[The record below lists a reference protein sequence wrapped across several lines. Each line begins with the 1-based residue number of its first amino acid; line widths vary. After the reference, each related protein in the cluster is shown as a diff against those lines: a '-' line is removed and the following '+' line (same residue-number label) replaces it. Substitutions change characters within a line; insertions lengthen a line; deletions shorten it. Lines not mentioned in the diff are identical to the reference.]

1 MSEQKIVT
9 ASLEGMR
16 ILVDE
21 KQCELQEY
29 DFVVNEWRAKDAALW
44 PLGRDRADA
53 WLAGW
58 NDVDRFAA
66 VNLLTEHGQEPMRSS
81 GAEGSLAVLRPD
93 V

>member
-1 MSEQKIVT
+1 MAEPKIVT

-16 ILVDE
+16 VLIGE

-29 DFVVNEWRAKDAALW
+29 DFAVNRWLPKDVSPW
-44 PLGRDRADA
+44 PLPRARADE

-66 VNLLTEHGQEPMRSS
+66 VSALTKPPEYPEAWRRPAQRL
-81 GAEGSLAVLRPD
+81 GAPHA
-93 V
+93 